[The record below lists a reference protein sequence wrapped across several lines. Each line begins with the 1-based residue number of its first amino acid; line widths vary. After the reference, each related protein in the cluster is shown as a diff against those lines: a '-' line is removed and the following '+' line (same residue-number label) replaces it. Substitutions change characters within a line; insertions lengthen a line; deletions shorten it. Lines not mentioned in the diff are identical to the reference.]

1 MIRNVYMTSYIKL
14 NKEKMMKLRTIKN
27 VLLALIP
34 PTIIVILWF
43 YATNYGNLPQAIMP
57 KISAVGQAFIAN
69 VQSGQLQ
76 NDLKESLGSVLR
88 GYLTATVIG
97 VVVGSLMGMFKTIK
111 TILQPTITCI
121 RSIPM
126 IAWMP
131 MIILWCGIGQLSKV
145 VLIVVAATF
154 PILVNT
160 QGGMESTPDGLVE
173 VARLYKLN
181 GFEKFTRVYLPH
193 ALPQILVGLK
203 LGLSVSWMA
212 VVGAELIASTAGIGY
227 RLSNARSMMQSS
239 VLVLCMIVVGL
250 IGIFMD
256 KILGAVFAA
265 LTPWEKAGNKH

>member
-1 MIRNVYMTSYIKL
+1 
-14 NKEKMMKLRTIKN
+14 MKVKN
-27 VLLALIP
+27 ILLALIP
-34 PTIIVILWF
+34 PAIIIFAWF
-43 YATNYGNLPQAIMP
+43 YATNFGNVPQAILP
-57 KISAVGQAFIAN
+57 KISLVKDAF
-69 VQSGQLQ
+69 VSSTKSGQLL

-88 GYLTATVIG
+88 GYFTAAIIG
-97 VVVGSLMGMFKTIK
+97 IVLGSLMGMFKTVK

-145 VLIVVAATF
+145 VLIVIAAVF

-160 QGGMESTPDGLVE
+160 QGGIESTPAGYVE
-173 VARLYKLN
+173 VAKLYKLSSI
-181 GFEKFTRVYLPH
+181 EKFIRVYLPH

-212 VVGAELIASTAGIGY
+212 VVGAELIASTSGIGY

-239 VLVLCMIVVGL
+239 VLIMCMIVVGV
-250 IGIFMD
+250 IGILMD
-256 KILGAVFAA
+256 KILGMVFEA
-265 LTPWEKAGNKH
+265 LTPWEKLKK

>member
-1 MIRNVYMTSYIKL
+1 
-14 NKEKMMKLRTIKN
+14 MKVKN
-27 VLLALIP
+27 ILLALIP
-34 PTIIVILWF
+34 PVIIIFAWF
-43 YATNYGNLPQAIMP
+43 YATNFGNVPQAILP
-57 KISAVGQAFIAN
+57 KISLVRDAF
-69 VQSGQLQ
+69 VSSTKSGQLP

-88 GYLTATVIG
+88 GYFTAAIIG
-97 VVVGSLMGMFKTIK
+97 IVLGSLMGMFKTVK

-145 VLIVVAATF
+145 VLIVIAAVF

-160 QGGMESTPDGLVE
+160 QGGIESTPAGYVE
-173 VARLYKLN
+173 VAKLYKLSSI
-181 GFEKFTRVYLPH
+181 EKFIRVYLPH

-212 VVGAELIASTAGIGY
+212 VVGAELIASTSGIGY

-239 VLVLCMIVVGL
+239 VLIMCMIVVGV
-250 IGIFMD
+250 IGILMD
-256 KILGAVFAA
+256 KILGMVFEA
-265 LTPWEKAGNKH
+265 LTPWEKLKK

>member
-1 MIRNVYMTSYIKL
+1 
-14 NKEKMMKLRTIKN
+14 MKIKN
-27 VLLALIP
+27 ILLGLIP
-34 PTIIVILWF
+34 PIIVIAAWS
-43 YATNYGNLPQAIMP
+43 YATNIGNVPQAILP
-57 KISAVGQAFIAN
+57 KISSVGSAFLTT
-69 VQSGQLQ
+69 VSSGQLQ
-76 NDLKESLGSVLR
+76 NDLKESLSSVLK
-88 GYLTATVIG
+88 GYLSAALIG
-97 VVVGSLMGMFKTIK
+97 ITVGSLMGMFKTIK
-111 TILQPTITCI
+111 SVLQPTITCI

-145 VLIVVAATF
+145 VLIVVASTF

-160 QGGMESTPDGLVE
+160 QGGIESTPEGLVE

-181 GFEKFTRVYLPH
+181 SIEKFVRVYLPH

-250 IGIFMD
+250 IGILMD
-256 KILGAVFAA
+256 KILGAIFAS
-265 LTPWEKAGNKH
+265 LTPWEKATKKGK

>member
-1 MIRNVYMTSYIKL
+1 
-14 NKEKMMKLRTIKN
+14 MKVNNIKN
-27 VLLALIP
+27 ILLALIP
-34 PTIIVILWF
+34 PAIIIIAWF
-43 YATNYGNLPQAIMP
+43 YATNYGNTPSAILP
-57 KISAVGQAFIAN
+57 KISSVGKAFVAN
-69 VQSGQLQ
+69 IQSGQLQ
-76 NDLKESLGSVLR
+76 DDLKESLGSVIK
-88 GYLTATVIG
+88 GYLTATLIG
-97 VVVGSLMGMFKTIK
+97 IVVGSLMGMSQTIK

-131 MIILWCGIGQLSKV
+131 MIILWCGIGQISKV
-145 VLIVVAATF
+145 MLIVIAATF

-160 QGGMESTPDGLVE
+160 QGGMEGTPDGLVE
-173 VARLYKLN
+173 VAKLYKLN
-181 GFEKFTRVYLPH
+181 GFEKFVRVYLPH

-239 VLVLCMIVVGL
+239 VLIVCMIVVGV

-256 KILGAVFAA
+256 KILGAVFNA
-265 LTPWEKAGNKH
+265 LTPWEKANNKH